1 MPSNYAHYRFGCL
14 ALEAM
19 EAKQSR
25 FVGRFRQLYDVA
37 QHGPDLFFYD
47 NPFWGN
53 EGTRLGK
60 AFHGQTGQ
68 EFFTN
73 ACAAWKAAPS
83 DAGRVFLYGLLGHY
97 CLDSHCHPYIWQLH
111 NSGAVRHA
119 ELETDFDRF
128 LLRKDGRVPPHV
140 QHTGG
145 HIRLTRG
152 ECVTAAQ
159 FFPEVK
165 PGRVHRCVGNM
176 RLYSKLLAHKN
187 RKALEAV
194 LKLANENVRDH
205 VMHTRA
211 NPRCEAIHPE
221 LLCCFDRAL
230 EKYPA
235 MVAQLD
241 AYLDRG
247 EPLGA
252 DFEPK
257 FG

>member
-14 ALEAM
+14 ALEAV
-19 EAKQSR
+19 EPQLRRS
-25 FVGRFRQLYDVA
+25 VSRFRQLYDVA

-47 NPFWGN
+47 NPFWGSQ
-53 EGTRLGK
+53 GTRLGK

-68 EFFTN
+68 EFFAN
-73 ACAAWKAAPS
+73 ACAVWKDAPS
-83 DAGRVFLYGLLGHY
+83 DAGRVYLYGLLGHY
-97 CLDSHCHPYIWQLH
+97 CLDSHCHPLVWELH

-128 LLRKDGRVPPHV
+128 LLRKDGKVPPHV
-140 QHTGG
+140 QHTGS

-152 ECVTAAQ
+152 ECVTAAL
-159 FFPEVK
+159 FFPDVK
-165 PGRVHRCVGNM
+165 PGQIHRCVGNM
-176 RLYSKLLAHKN
+176 RFYSKLLAYKN
-187 RKALEAV
+187 RKVLEAV
-194 LKLANENVRDH
+194 LKQADENIRDH

-221 LLCCFDRAL
+221 LLRCFERAL
-230 EKYPA
+230 ENYPA

-252 DFEPK
+252 DFEPQ